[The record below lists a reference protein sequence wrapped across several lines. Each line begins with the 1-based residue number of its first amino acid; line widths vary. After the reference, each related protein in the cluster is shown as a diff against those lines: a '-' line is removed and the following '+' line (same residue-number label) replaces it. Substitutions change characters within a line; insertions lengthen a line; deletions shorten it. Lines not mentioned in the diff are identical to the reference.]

1 MSRLIRRAELLVG
14 VALGLAAAGSGCGA
28 QAAKATVPS
37 GRDAPWAGAVRTLW
51 AKHGGAEAWRRH
63 TAVTFAY
70 SVEERNGRRTVFP
83 EVAFR
88 LDDYRNLWVR
98 KDAGAEPRLILPD
111 ASSEFEG
118 SPALG
123 FALASIRYFFSLPL
137 ASSVGRWEFRQ
148 LLAPPDV
155 SLPPVL
161 EVLPREPSSPIGP
174 CRLSFDEKSGLV
186 RRVVFTGR
194 HPFVS
199 GGSQTVE
206 LDLYEEISG
215 MQIARLRTGT
225 RLREEV
231 SDIVFLSRG
240 EADSRYPL
248 PEPEATVPA
257 SCDPAEAGPSPAAA
271 KNEARGSR

>member
-1 MSRLIRRAELLVG
+1 
-14 VALGLAAAGSGCGA
+14 
-28 QAAKATVPS
+28 
-37 GRDAPWAGAVRTLW
+37 VR
-51 AKHGGAEAWRRH
+51 
-63 TAVTFAY
+63 FAY
-70 SVEERNGRRTVFP
+70 SVEERNGRRTTFP

-88 LDDYRNLWVR
+88 LDDYKHLWFR
-98 KDAGAEPRLILPD
+98 KDPGAELRLIMPD

-123 FALASIRYFFSLPL
+123 FALASIRYFLSLPL
-137 ASSVGRWEFRQ
+137 ASSLGRWEFRQ

-174 CRLSFDEKSGLV
+174 CRLSFGEKSGRV
-186 RRVVFTGR
+186 RSVVFTGR

-206 LDLYEEISG
+206 LGAYEEVSG
-215 MQIARLRTGT
+215 MWIALRRAGT
-225 RLREEV
+225 LLREEV
-231 SDIVFLSRG
+231 SDIVFLSRE

-248 PEPEATVPA
+248 PEPEAAVPA
-257 SCDPAEAGPSPAAA
+257 AGGPAGVGPSPSLSPSPAATKDA
-271 KNEARGSR
+271 ARGSR